1 MRIIP
6 AIDIMG
12 GRVVRLLRGDP
23 SKMTT
28 YHDDPVAVAARWEKE
43 GAHMLHVVDLDATLS
58 LGSNAAAIRRI
69 AGSVSVPVQAAG
81 GLRTES
87 MVDSMMRHADRV
99 VVGTLALDRAAL
111 KRMAERYGERLVV
124 SVDHD
129 DGRVVSHGWQ
139 QDAGLRLVPA
149 MESFVE
155 AGASQ
160 FLVTNV
166 SRDGTLE
173 GPDLAN
179 LSRVCRISNV
189 IASGGISG
197 LDDVRAVARLE
208 PYGVI
213 LGKALYEGLITIRGA
228 LLC

>member
-1 MRIIP
+1 M
-6 AIDIMG
+6 
-12 GRVVRLLRGDP
+12 
-23 SKMTT
+23 
-28 YHDDPVAVAARWEKE
+28 
-43 GAHMLHVVDLDATLS
+43 DATLS
-58 LGSNAAAIRRI
+58 LGSNAATIRRI

-179 LSRVCRISNV
+179 LSRVCHISDV